1 MHYYQHHIGD
11 FIKDTANLDDHQLA
25 TYLRLLWAYYDTEL
39 PIAGDIEDIAFAMRS
54 DGKTVRLL
62 LRHYFVEQD
71 DGWHHSRCDRE
82 LEDYRAKKDKARN
95 SASARWNNAKA
106 MRTHTERS
114 ADASVFDANQEPITN
129 NQEPIDINTKP
140 RAKRKPDPGGS
151 LSISDLV
158 AEGVD
163 ERHAI
168 DWMMVRKDKGAK
180 SLTQTAWLAVK
191 TEAAKIGLTPAQAVE
206 MSASNSWRGFNASW
220 VANQKQTGSGG
231 QLERPLTPSERAAYA
246 SSPNLCNERVKR
258 LMAQELQN
266 KPTKVQ
272 EVIEMEAGNVLT
284 IRMD

>member
-25 TYLRLLWAYYDTEL
+25 TYLRLLWTYYDTEL
-39 PIAGDIEDIAFAMRS
+39 PISGDIEDIAFAMRS
-54 DGKTVRLL
+54 DEKTVRLL
-62 LRHYFVEQD
+62 LRHYFVEHD
-71 DGWHHSRCDRE
+71 DGWHHTRCDRE
-82 LEDYRAKKDKARN
+82 LDEYRIKKDKARN
-95 SASARWNNAKA
+95 SASARWSNAKA

-129 NQEPIDINTKP
+129 NQEPIDRNTKP
-140 RAKRKPDPGGS
+140 RAKRKAEPSGS
-151 LSISDLV
+151 LSVADLV

-168 DWMMVRKDKGAK
+168 DWMRVRKDKGAK

-191 TEAAKIGLTPAQAVE
+191 AEAAKLGMTAAQAVE
-206 MSASNSWRGFNASW
+206 MAASNSWRGFSASW
-220 VANQKQTGSGG
+220 VGNQKHLGPARP
-231 QLERPLTPSERAAYA
+231 LERPLTPSERAAYA

-266 KPTKVQ
+266 KQ
-272 EVIEMEAGNVLT
+272 SSQGVIEMESGNVIA